1 LIRHAR
7 LEHSFPAALAI
18 HTLSVTVI
26 ESPLGTLLVS
36 AIGAPPLPYSGLLA
50 TNQAA
55 IPLPT
60 ITMGAEKEHPAA
72 FAAEANPQP
81 KNHFAVHRHAISLAV
96 LDNGDNFVA
105 I

>member
-1 LIRHAR
+1 LIRHAH
-7 LEHSFPAALAI
+7 LEHSLAAALAI
-18 HTLSVTVI
+18 RALPVAVI

-50 TNQAA
+50 TDQAA
-55 IPLPT
+55 IPLPA

-81 KNHFAVHRHAISLAV
+81 QNHFAVHRHAFSLAA

>member
-1 LIRHAR
+1 LIRHTR
-7 LEHSFPAALAI
+7 LEHSLAAALAKG
-18 HTLSVTVI
+18 TLPVTVI

-50 TNQAA
+50 ADEAA

-60 ITMGAEKEHPAA
+60 ITMGAQKKHPAA

-81 KNHFAVHRHAISLAV
+81 ENHFAVRQHAFSLAA